1 MHAEDHVST
10 DGVREARILLVED
23 LPLHR
28 RIIPLRLGRWGMGI
42 AVVDD
47 AESAEQYLKGRV
59 PDLMLLDVMLPG
71 KDGFTLCRE
80 LKADPATKD
89 MAIMMFTELQGDA
102 FNLSLEAQ
110 ADDYFP
116 KGAQDIVLRT
126 RVHLH
131 LQLQELRQPGSPHQ
145 PLAPG
150 NILLATDARS
160 LRTHLPLE
168 AHLDG
173 HFMRTVGSLE
183 EVRREANSEDALL
196 VVDAALGIDAVAET
210 IVQLRSQPATEGI
223 GFLLLCQV
231 TELSVIQGLLSLVDD
246 ALWMPMKPVLA
257 RQRMH
262 LGVELGQRRK
272 EALAQ
277 AKPGPEFPYVNAA
290 AAWSAR

>member
-1 MHAEDHVST
+1 MST
-10 DGVREARILLVED
+10 DGGKGARILLVED

-47 AESAEQYLKGRV
+47 AECAERYLAERV
-59 PDLMLLDVMLPG
+59 PDLILLDVMLPG

-80 LKADPATKD
+80 LKAAPATRD
-89 MAIMMFTELQGDA
+89 VAVMMFTELQGDA
-102 FNLSLEAQ
+102 FDRSLEAQ

-131 LQLQELRQPGSPHQ
+131 LQLQELRPPGSPHG

-150 NILLATDARS
+150 NILMATDSRS
-160 LRTHLPLE
+160 LRAQLPLE

-173 HFMRTVGSLE
+173 HFMRTVQSLE
-183 EVRREANSEDALL
+183 EVRRECNGDDALL
-196 VVDAALGIDAVAET
+196 VVDGALGIDAVAET
-210 IVQLRSQPATEGI
+210 IVELQNRPATEGI
-223 GFLLLCQV
+223 ACLLLCQG
-231 TELSVIQGLLSLVDD
+231 TELSVIPGLLALVDD

-257 RQRMH
+257 RQR
-262 LGVELGQRRK
+262 LRLSLELGQRRK
-272 EALAQ
+272 AALALAGQ
-277 AKPGPEFPYVNAA
+277 GPDFPYADSV
-290 AAWSAR
+290 SE